1 MKGRCSF
8 MKIRQQR
15 KKDRIADTVSGVIS
29 AYRETGENTDV
40 LGMYTGVSQ
49 LSDPTAPTDAVD
61 GGKTYCRVDVSPVQD
76 ADDL

>member
-1 MKGRCSF
+1 MKV
-8 MKIRQQR
+8 RQQR

-49 LSDPTAPTDAVD
+49 LSDTTAPTDAVD
-61 GGKTYCRVDVSPVQD
+61 GGKTYCRVDAAPVQD

>member
-1 MKGRCSF
+1 MVIF

-15 KKDRIADTVSGVIS
+15 KKDRINDAVSGVIS
-29 AYRETGENTDV
+29 AYRDTGETTDV

-49 LSDPTAPTDAVD
+49 LSDTAAAEHAVD
-61 GGKTYCRVDVSPVQD
+61 GGKTFFKIDRYPVQD

>member
-1 MKGRCSF
+1 

-15 KKDRIADTVSGVIS
+15 KKERITNAVNGVIS
-29 AYRETGENTDV
+29 AYRDTGENTDV

-49 LSDPTAPTDAVD
+49 LADAGAPMNAVD
-61 GGKTYCRVDVSPVQD
+61 GGKTFFKIDRYPVQD